1 MVQTNDVEP
10 INDWRESI
18 TPTSPALRWSHRSL
32 EVARRFL
39 VRRRRPVS
47 ARRFAAGGMRNKIL
61 TQ

>member
-1 MVQTNDVEP
+1 MILWIPPLGDNST
-10 INDWRESI
+10 REAILTILYSD
-18 TPTSPALRWSHRSL
+18 
-32 EVARRFL
+32 RFL